1 MIFIFK
7 VFIHLFYSNPVA
19 SIQASSKGLGTMIQ
33 LDIILNN
40 KNMTIY
46 GFGQNKKEAK
56 VAAAKMALKNMKKEL
71 S

>member
-1 MIFIFK
+1 M
-7 VFIHLFYSNPVA
+7 VR
-19 SIQASSKGLGTMIQ
+19 

-40 KNMTIY
+40 KNQVIY

-56 VAAAKMALKNMKKEL
+56 VAAAKMALKNMKKML